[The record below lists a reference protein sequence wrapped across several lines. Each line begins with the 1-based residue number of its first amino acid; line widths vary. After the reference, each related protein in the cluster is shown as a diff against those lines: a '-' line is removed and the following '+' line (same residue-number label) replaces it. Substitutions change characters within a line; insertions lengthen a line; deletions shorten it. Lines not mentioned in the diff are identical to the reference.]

1 MNCVLFY
8 SDDDSVFLLS
18 KLSNISIY
26 FVNCYQKY
34 LEAIKKTLF
43 KALNCHRLSLKV
55 HQIFVLSVHYEMN
68 Q

>member
-1 MNCVLFY
+1 MNYVLFY

-34 LEAIKKTLF
+34 LEAIKR
-43 KALNCHRLSLKV
+43 HYLKP
-55 HQIFVLSVHYEMN
+55 
-68 Q
+68 